1 MFARSK
7 LLSRIVSSAMVMPV
21 LARCEE
27 DKLERQGFT
36 RESFDVYIENPT
48 KEDLKG
54 LLQQFEE
61 GKEVWP
67 WIWTWRNANGP
78 HYVFVGTDSC
88 SDEKIKQLA
97 NASVRNNILVITD
110 NKSRLLNSDREF
122 YYKHRCGLI
131 ENVSIAEM
139 DVEEKIIMLDD
150 ERVIVFDELHIV

>member
-110 NKSRLLNSDREF
+110 NKSRLLHSDREF

-139 DVEEKIIMLDD
+139 DTEEKIIMLDD